1 MKKPKKPGPESDAA
15 LIAAMERAAAQA
27 SRIQESL
34 SLVLKQNDERMTA
47 NEPIPLSWL
56 TREKN
61 LLAHMRSAAI
71 WNEADGGEEG
81 EAPR

>member
-1 MKKPKKPGPESDAA
+1 MTKKRAGRPSDAA
-15 LIAAMERAAAQA
+15 LVAAIEQAGAAQA
-27 SRIQESL
+27 RIQASL
-34 SLVLKQNDERMTA
+34 DRVLDHNDKRMEA
-47 NEPIPLSWL
+47 NDAIPLSWL

-71 WNEADGGEEG
+71 WNEADGGDEG